1 MPCVVRLGRYGVVAT
16 LSEAQ
21 IGAAVSSGDHA
32 PFDAFFG
39 LATADATSD
48 ALAGPGFVHISGL
61 PANPGRALA
70 PYFKEVLGLG
80 ATPDVT
86 VLSDAAFLRPR
97 SAQDTCA
104 RQTPD
109 EPFAFTSI
117 FPLINLFCSAA
128 LGIWAWVRAVRRAER
143 CRPASRSSAR
153 RCRSSGSTEPSCSPA
168 GKK

>member
-117 FPLINLFCSAA
+117 FPLINLFC
-128 LGIWAWVRAVRRAER
+128 LPRL
-143 CRPASRSSAR
+143 
-153 RCRSSGSTEPSCSPA
+153 
-168 GKK
+168 

>member
-1 MPCVVRLGRYGVVAT
+1 VRLGRYGVVAT

-104 RQTPD
+104 RQN
-109 EPFAFTSI
+109 
-117 FPLINLFCSAA
+117 PLINLRGSEQLGLGVCSAA
-128 LGIWAWVRAVRRAER
+128 
-143 CRPASRSSAR
+143 CREVPASIEILGQELSLKWVDGA
-153 RCRSSGSTEPSCSPA
+153 
-168 GKK
+168 KL